1 MCSRDSDDFL
11 SAVLE
16 ELEVEDVVVVAED
29 LHTLNSL
36 GFTHHE
42 TSAEHYKCQILSKFY
57 LYFTN
62 NSVVSIFLKS

>member
-1 MCSRDSDDFL
+1 VCSRDSDDFL

-36 GFTHHE
+36 GFTHRE
-42 TSAEHYKCQILSKFY
+42 TLAEHYKCQILSKFY
-57 LYFTN
+57 LFFTN
-62 NSVVSIFLKS
+62 NSVVDIFLKR